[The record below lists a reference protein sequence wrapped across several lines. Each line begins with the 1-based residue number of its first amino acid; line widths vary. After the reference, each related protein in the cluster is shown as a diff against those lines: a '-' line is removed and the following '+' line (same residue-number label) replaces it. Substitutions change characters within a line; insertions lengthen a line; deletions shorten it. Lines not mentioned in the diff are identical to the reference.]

1 MTIFYLYLKLVYNL
15 ILSCLSTDSA
25 ATDNRIPKFNLSFEY
40 LKYLC
45 FYICLEPYSKE
56 NFLLNAV
63 PVHHVSKYLWQE
75 TSIVNY
81 RKVILIQF

>member
-40 LKYLC
+40 LKYL
-45 FYICLEPYSKE
+45 
-56 NFLLNAV
+56 FL
-63 PVHHVSKYLWQE
+63 YLLGTLFQGKLPFK
-75 TSIVNY
+75 
-81 RKVILIQF
+81 RCARAPCQ